1 MYEQFKANAEGAGN
15 TEVRR
20 FGLKS
25 EALAFIEDILTKE
38 DVGDAPGS
46 YAVWAESPFLS
57 GTEREAL
64 AVKYHGLTF
73 QVTRE
78 LSKGARVGITRMDWG
93 IADTGTLVQDSTA
106 AEQRLASAL
115 PLIHIALL
123 GTGNIVPD
131 LPSVMTKVHPDKSAY
146 IALITGPSKTADI
159 ERVLAI
165 GVHGPERLYI
175 ACVDELEGTSL

>member
-1 MYEQFKANAEGAGN
+1 LCISKY
-15 TEVRR
+15 
-20 FGLKS
+20 
-25 EALAFIEDILTKE
+25 LTKE

-57 GTEREAL
+57 GAEREAL
-64 AVKYHGLTF
+64 AAKYHGLKF

-115 PLIHIALL
+115 PWIHIALL
-123 GTGNIVPD
+123 GTSNSRPAIGRRA
-131 LPSVMTKVHPDKSAY
+131 HPDKA
-146 IALITGPSKTADI
+146 P
-159 ERVLAI
+159 
-165 GVHGPERLYI
+165 
-175 ACVDELEGTSL
+175 TSP